1 MLDDLRKGV
10 GDYRDD
16 EVDDDELEMQEVA
29 RQTTAEERRFL
40 GMTAVERMFIS
51 IFMFLA
57 VLVVGLALL
66 ILTNRIVL

>member
-1 MLDDLRKGV
+1 MLDDLRKVV

-16 EVDDDELEMQEVA
+16 EIDDDELEMQEVA